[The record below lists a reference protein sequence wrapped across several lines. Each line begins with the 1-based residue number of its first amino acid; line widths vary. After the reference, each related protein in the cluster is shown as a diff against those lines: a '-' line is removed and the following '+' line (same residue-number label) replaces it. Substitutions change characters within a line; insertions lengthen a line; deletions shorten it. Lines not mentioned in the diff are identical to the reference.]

1 MPQGLQVFDWEGKK
15 TLDITSSLVRI
26 IGKVDLMEKRGKVPC
41 DEKRKWMYAYH
52 ISDGASYPVK
62 ISAVADA
69 IEWEYV
75 TDLYGYQSGSYT
87 YGMRLVYGSY

>member
-15 TLDITSSLVRI
+15 TLDITSSLARI
-26 IGKVDLMEKRGKVPC
+26 IGKVDLTGKSGKVPC
-41 DEKRKWMYAYH
+41 DEKRKWMYTYH

-62 ISAVADA
+62 ISVVADG

>member
-15 TLDITSSLVRI
+15 TLDVTSSLARVI
-26 IGKVDLMEKRGKVPC
+26 GEIDLAEKSGKVLC
-41 DEKRKWMYAYH
+41 DEKRKWVYTYQ
-52 ISDGASYPVK
+52 ISDGGSYPVK
-62 ISAVADA
+62 INIIDDG

-75 TDLYGYQSGSYT
+75 TTLYGYNSSKYT